1 MKCPNCGLINPESAL
16 HCDCGYNFES
26 SRIDEEAKLPVSKP
40 DPPNKLFGIR
50 WGDIQKPKI
59 FSMIGVVW
67 LLGIYIF
74 IEYLLPLLRELIK
87 E

>member
-26 SRIDEEAKLPVSKP
+26 SRIDEEAKLPVSKT
-40 DPPNKLFGIR
+40 DRPNKLFGIR

-59 FSMIGVVW
+59 FNHLYKLGW
-67 LLGIYIF
+67 LCRLGRIQQS
-74 IEYLLPLLRELIK
+74 PLWLRPC
-87 E
+87 